1 MVNITPQVNGS
12 YALNFLGF
20 GFTTYNSLGA
30 AQSGL
35 FNPLSPGGGYSA
47 ILSLDFQGIGLPENL
62 YNNFV
67 TALKVQT
74 ELTD

>member
-12 YALNFLGF
+12 YALDFFGY

-35 FNPLSPGGGYSA
+35 FYPLSPAGGYSV
-47 ILSLDFQGIGLPENL
+47 ILTLDFQGIGLPENL

-67 TALKVQT
+67 NALKTQT
-74 ELTD
+74 ESTD